1 MDNTMVNFFEKI
13 MPEFVKIIP
22 ALLWVGLAF
31 YIFRKY
37 HHKIHDELLPN
48 LVGLK
53 ALGVELS
60 FANVKDSIISTIDL
74 AKKST
79 QWPVVIPEEDE
90 QRVLNRV
97 KKHVALFRNV
107 RILWIDDVPDSP
119 RNERAMLRRLQAD
132 VEMAQST
139 AEAEKFL
146 QSQTYDLILSD
157 MKRDG
162 DGQAGLK
169 FLQDYAKHKKR
180 APVIFYVGHPD
191 PTKGVPAHAFGITH
205 RPDELLHLVMDA
217 LERVKS

>member
-1 MDNTMVNFFEKI
+1 MDSTMVNFLEKVT
-13 MPEFVKIIP
+13 PEFVRIIP

-37 HHKIHDELLPN
+37 HRKIHDELLPN

-60 FANVKDSIISTIDL
+60 FANVKDSITSAIEL

-97 KKHVALFRNV
+97 KKHVDLFRNV

-132 VEMAQST
+132 VEMARST
-139 AEAEKFL
+139 AEAEKLL
-146 QSQTYDLILSD
+146 QSQVYDLILSD

-162 DGQAGLK
+162 DNQAGLK
-169 FLQDYAKHKKR
+169 FLQDYAPHKKR
-180 APVIFYVGHPD
+180 APVIFYVGYPD
-191 PTKGVPAHAFGITH
+191 PTKGVPAYAFGITH
-205 RPDELLHLVMDA
+205 RPDELLHLIMDA